1 MRRSRFRKLTRF
13 GRRRRRISRR
23 RRLIRGGYA
32 F

>member
-1 MRRSRFRKLTRF
+1 MRRSSFRRLTRF
-13 GRRRRRISRR
+13 GRRRRRIGRR